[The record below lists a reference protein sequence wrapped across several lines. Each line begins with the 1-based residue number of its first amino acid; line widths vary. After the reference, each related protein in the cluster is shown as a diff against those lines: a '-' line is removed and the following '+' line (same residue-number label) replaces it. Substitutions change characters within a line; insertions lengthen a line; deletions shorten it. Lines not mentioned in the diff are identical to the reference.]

1 MLKRDTAQF
10 LLARGVTPAFEVNL
24 GNRGWWRRGNLAE
37 CAQRCS
43 LQLNRLHVLSA
54 SCRPRITCGS
64 GQRTDADIQ

>member
-10 LLARGVTPAFEVNL
+10 LLARGVVPAFQVTL
-24 GNRGWWRRGNLAE
+24 RNRGWWKKRNLAE

-43 LQLNRLHVLSA
+43 LQLNRLHVLSS
-54 SCRPRITCGS
+54 SCGPRITRGS